1 MAPSSAYWERLSN
14 SSDELSGT
22 VSAVL
27 ALTRCSVPE
36 PEQDEF
42 LAAARE
48 VLAALSARP
57 GFRRGRVGRAM
68 DDAAQWV
75 LATEWDAVG
84 AYRRGLSAYEVKLAL
99 APVMAYI
106 VNAPSA
112 YEVVVTV
119 EAEAD

>member
-1 MAPSSAYWERLSN
+1 
-14 SSDELSGT
+14 
-22 VSAVL
+22 
-27 ALTRCSVPE
+27 
-36 PEQDEF
+36 
-42 LAAARE
+42 
-48 VLAALSARP
+48 
-57 GFRRGRVGRAM
+57 
-68 DDAAQWV
+68 V

-99 APVMAYI
+99 APVMAYV